1 MAGPGRQVHD
11 DVGHVLEG
19 PRNGNNNINNNVVR
33 QHAVHVP
40 ASPRNAWTTLQC
52 LSSGLLRVFNFDPQ
66 PPPDLAPVV
75 TLDDLSAGAIGNCV
89 QILVAER
96 DRLRAE
102 HSTMSATITRLGHDV
117 FHPEATLEWQVA
129 VRLAT
134 TERIVRR
141 SDLGHANVERTRAA
155 AIRDLYLKAI
165 PSPDVAH
172 AEAGDGVD
180 QSDEQEA
187 PPIRNVSDK
196 MHGLAEEAEPAKQD
210 YEAMAARAE
219 GAARRLIAADEA
231 LAAAR
236 RSLEEFIGSTKARLE
251 CLEAQTVYVD
261 RCLDAVQAF
270 AT

>member
-1 MAGPGRQVHD
+1 MAGPSRQVHD
-11 DVGHVLEG
+11 DVDHVLEG
-19 PRNGNNNINNNVVR
+19 PRNNNNVVH
-33 QHAVHVP
+33 QYAVHVLAP
-40 ASPRNAWTTLQC
+40 PRTAWTTLQC
-52 LSSGLLRVFNFDPQ
+52 LSSGLLQVFNFNPQ

-134 TERIVRR
+134 IERIVRR
-141 SDLGHANVERTRAA
+141 SELGHANIERTRAA
-155 AIRDLYLKAI
+155 AIRDFYLTAI

-172 AEAGDGVD
+172 DEAGGGGD
-180 QSDEQEA
+180 QSDEQQQA
-187 PPIRNVSDK
+187 PPIRNISNK

-236 RSLEEFIGSTKARLE
+236 RSLEEFFGSTKARLE
-251 CLEAQTVYVD
+251 CLEAQTMYVD